1 MCFFLGVVTED
12 IPAIIEQ
19 PDLNDEWLEELP
31 INSSTVEFKIGTGRH
46 CQCLSEALALIT

>member
-12 IPAIIEQ
+12 IPAII
-19 PDLNDEWLEELP
+19 DLNDEWLEELP

>member
-19 PDLNDEWLEELP
+19 PDSNDEWLEELP
-31 INSSTVEFKIGTGRH
+31 INSSTVEFKIGTGHH